1 MKLLILGCALAV
13 AVQAKPAAPAKAD
26 IVAVGGCL
34 RETSP
39 DVWTL
44 VAASDPVVTP
54 TANAPSAKEA
64 ASIAKNGK
72 NEYRLT
78 GVTVF
83 NLPAHRGHNVLVK
96 GLLNKATPMS
106 RLNITAL
113 TMVSAECPAVEK

>member
-1 MKLLILGCALAV
+1 MLGYALAL
-13 AVQAKPAAPAKAD
+13 AIQPKPAAPAKAD

-44 VAASDPVVTP
+44 VAASDPVVTA

-64 ASIAKNGK
+64 ASIAKSGK

-96 GLLNKATPMS
+96 GLLNKASPMS

>member
-1 MKLLILGCALAV
+1 MKWLILGCALAA
-13 AVQAKPAAPAKAD
+13 AVQAKPAAPPAKAD

-64 ASIAKNGK
+64 ASIAKNGT

-113 TMVSAECPAVEK
+113 TMVSAECPGK